1 MRGIAMSVQTVT
13 VPAAAPAPTSSV
25 TVDPAAVAAAMDPV
39 SVAAHIQQPEATPF
53 VRGFE
58 RLMGTLDGVV
68 VSAALLL
75 AVFLLMRLIQ
85 SWMLHRAIN
94 RAIDAKSDVAPILVD
109 KVDQPFRLSGPGEMP
124 GDDRNG
130 LVLVA
135 IGLAM
140 AGFGT
145 IQGDEDVIRI
155 AAGAA
160 LFPLFVGIA
169 LLVRRRL
176 VMRAIAKE
184 LAAEQG

>member
-1 MRGIAMSVQTVT
+1 MSVQTVT
-13 VPAAAPAPTSSV
+13 VPAAAPAATQV

-58 RLMGTLDGVV
+58 RMMGTVDGLV
-68 VSAALLL
+68 AAAGLLL
-75 AVFLLMRLIQ
+75 AIFLLMRLIQ

-94 RAIDAKSDVAPILVD
+94 RAIDAKSDVAPMLVD
-109 KVDQPFRLSGPGEMP
+109 KVDQPFRLNAPGEMP

-130 LVLVA
+130 LVLIA

-140 AGFGT
+140 AGFGV
-145 IQGDEDVIRI
+145 IQGDEQTLRI

-176 VMRAIAKE
+176 VMRAIEKE

>member
-1 MRGIAMSVQTVT
+1 MSVQTVT
-13 VPAAAPAPTSSV
+13 VPASAPAMTSV

-39 SVAAHIQQPEATPF
+39 SVAAHIEQPEPTPPF

-58 RLMGTLDGVV
+58 RMMGTIDGLVV
-68 VSAALLL
+68 MAGLLL
-75 AVFLLMRLIQ
+75 AAFLLMRLIQ

-94 RAIDAKSDVAPILVD
+94 RAIDSKSDVAPMLVE
-109 KVDQPFRLSGPGEMP
+109 KVDQPFRLNAPGEMP

-130 LVLVA
+130 LVLIA

-140 AGFGT
+140 AGFGV
-145 IQGDEDVIRI
+145 IQGDDQTMRI

-160 LFPLFVGIA
+160 LFPLFVGVA
-169 LLVRRRL
+169 LLIRRRL
-176 VMRAIAKE
+176 VLRAIEKE

>member
-1 MRGIAMSVQTVT
+1 MSVQTVT
-13 VPAAAPAPTSSV
+13 VPAAAPAATQV
-25 TVDPAAVAAAMDPV
+25 TVDPAVVAAAMDPV

-58 RLMGTLDGVV
+58 RMMGTVDGLV
-68 VSAALLL
+68 AAAGLLL
-75 AVFLLMRLIQ
+75 AIFLLMRLIQ

-94 RAIDAKSDVAPILVD
+94 RAIDAKSDVAPMLVD
-109 KVDQPFRLSGPGEMP
+109 KVDQPFRLNAPGEMP

-130 LVLVA
+130 LVLIA

-140 AGFGT
+140 AGFGV
-145 IQGDEDVIRI
+145 IQGDEQTLRI

-176 VMRAIAKE
+176 VMRAIEKE